1 MSGRVIQ
8 RIPCPKCRENGGD
21 SRGDNLAI
29 YDDGGGHCWAC
40 GYHIH
45 PKYYNP
51 VKTEKVYHHGSDLLP
66 ADFSREVPGVAWR
79 WLLQYGLPISY
90 WKQYVGYS
98 EKDSRLVF
106 TIGDPICFSIGRWLG
121 EQPNPRKWFVWG
133 DSHKTATA
141 LGDQDSG
148 TKVVL
153 VEDIISAHKVGRVE
167 ISIPLFGT
175 VVHPCHFNLL
185 KHIGLPI
192 VLWLDQD
199 QDPYTRKKAT
209 QISMVTGLPVEI
221 VSTRKDPKA
230 IPTETI
236 KEILT

>member
-1 MSGRVIQ
+1 MARVIQ
-8 RIPCPKCRENGGD
+8 RIQCPKCAENGGD

-45 PKYYNP
+45 QKHYNP
-51 VKTEKVYHHGSDLLP
+51 VKSEKDYHHGSTLLP
-66 ADFSREVPGVAWR
+66 ADFTREVPGVAWK
-79 WLLQYGLPISY
+79 WLLQFGLPISY
-90 WKQYVGYS
+90 WRPYVGYS

-106 TIGDPICFSIGRWLG
+106 TAGDPVCFSIGRDITG
-121 EQPNPRKWFVWG
+121 KSTRKWFVWG
-133 DSHKTATA
+133 DSHKTAISYGA
-141 LGDQDSG
+141 QDTG
-148 TKVVL
+148 RKVVL

-175 VVHPCHFNLL
+175 VTYPCHYNLL
-185 KHIGLPI
+185 KHIGLPV

-221 VSTRKDPKA
+221 VSTKKDPKA
-230 IPTETI
+230 IPVETI
-236 KEILT
+236 KEILNG